1 METTSLI
8 KDWSRSTQCRRG
20 VGLTLPK
27 VEEGKKRPN
36 GCLQP
41 PKWKLGRRQPEVTR
55 GRMRCNEIQEK
66 FWLAIGRGGNV
77 PHEGGQTHGV
87 VVLGVI

>member
-66 FWLAIGRGGNV
+66 FWLAIGRGVNV

>member
-27 VEEGKKRPN
+27 EEEGKKRPN

-55 GRMRCNEIQEK
+55 GRMRCNGTREI
-66 FWLAIGRGGNV
+66 LACYLGGGGRKRS
-77 PHEGGQTHGV
+77 P
-87 VVLGVI
+87 